1 MLSKKKQKLVVSNVI
16 PFLLNNPNK
25 TKQMGNFKNESVQT
39 QIEQKVTKVNNSI
52 NVCKGGTAN
61 KLIEKI
67 ENYFLRIDED
77 TEVLLELDE
86 LDISIED
93 DEQTERI
100 IYLKEYYD
108 INDDKER
115 ISTMLFI
122 EKELNYLYKEL
133 REFQKKLEQF
143 FPNKISWEEVDND
156 NEEVK
161 GDEEVV
167 LNKFVYDADIDL
179 DQLSENKSSDNE
191 LIIYNYYKVNEAL
204 PIEIVI
210 SYTELLE
217 YCDDNF
223 NENINHI
230 IESIIKSKI

>member
-1 MLSKKKQKLVVSNVI
+1 MFAK
-16 PFLLNNPNK
+16 
-25 TKQMGNFKNESVQT
+25 E
-39 QIEQKVTKVNNSI
+39 EQQQ
-52 NVCKGGTAN
+52 
-61 KLIEKI
+61 LIEKI

-133 REFQKKLEQF
+133 REFQK
-143 FPNKISWEEVDND
+143 N
-156 NEEVK
+156 
-161 GDEEVV
+161 
-167 LNKFVYDADIDL
+167 
-179 DQLSENKSSDNE
+179 
-191 LIIYNYYKVNEAL
+191 
-204 PIEIVI
+204 
-210 SYTELLE
+210 
-217 YCDDNF
+217 
-223 NENINHI
+223 
-230 IESIIKSKI
+230 

>member
-1 MLSKKKQKLVVSNVI
+1 MI

-61 KLIEKI
+61 ELIKKI

-77 TEVLLELDE
+77 TQIILELDE

-93 DEQTERI
+93 DEQTHRE

-122 EKELNYLYKEL
+122 EKELNYVYMEL
-133 REFQKKLEQF
+133 RELQKKLEQF
-143 FPNKISWEEVDND
+143 FPKRISWKEDENENGEVR
-156 NEEVK
+156 

-167 LNKFVYDADIDL
+167 LNKFVYDDDIDL
-179 DQLSENKSSDNE
+179 DQLSENKASDNE
-191 LIIYNYYKVNEAL
+191 LILYNYYKVNESL
-204 PIEIVI
+204 PIEIII
-210 SYTELLE
+210 SYSELLE
-217 YCDDNF
+217 DCVDNF
-223 NENINHI
+223 NGNINEI
-230 IESIIKSKI
+230 IENIIKSKI

>member
-1 MLSKKKQKLVVSNVI
+1 MI

-61 KLIEKI
+61 ELIKKI
-67 ENYFLRIDED
+67 ETYFLRIDED
-77 TEVLLELDE
+77 TQIILELDE

-93 DEQTERI
+93 DEQTHRE

-122 EKELNYLYKEL
+122 EKELNYVYMEL
-133 REFQKKLEQF
+133 RELQKKLEQF
-143 FPNKISWEEVDND
+143 FPKRISWEEDE
-156 NEEVK
+156 NENGEVR

-167 LNKFVYDADIDL
+167 LNKFVYDDDIDL
-179 DQLSENKSSDNE
+179 DQLSENKASDNE
-191 LIIYNYYKVNEAL
+191 LILYNYYKVNESL
-204 PIEIVI
+204 PIEMII
-210 SYTELLE
+210 SYSELLE
-217 YCDDNF
+217 DFDISF